1 MQPLHPVLPAQAQE
15 NSPCGCKIL
24 YPLRIPVQWPESY
37 YMRTMFL
44 RSLLPLGAL
53 AWLILSSPLVSK
65 AAAENVALELVLAI
79 DVSSSVN
86 ESEYDL
92 QMLGFAE
99 AFRHPAVVTVIESL
113 GSKGMVVTLVQWSG
127 AETYVQA
134 IDWTRIRD
142 RASSEAF
149 AEKVQ
154 NAPRLIEGG
163 ATAIG
168 DAMLFA
174 RALIELNSYTGI
186 KRTVDV
192 SGDGIANQGKQPA
205 VARALLNA
213 DNITVNGLAIL
224 NEEPRLGAYYK
235 AGVVGGPNAFLVT
248 ATDFEDFARAIRIKL
263 ITEIDGPLI
272 SKHLD
277 GIEFV
282 GEEKDLAD
290 ADKLFITETSEL
302 EESEPYARRYF

>member
-1 MQPLHPVLPAQAQE
+1 M
-15 NSPCGCKIL
+15 
-24 YPLRIPVQWPESY
+24 
-37 YMRTMFL
+37 
-44 RSLLPLGAL
+44 
-53 AWLILSSPLVSK
+53 
-65 AAAENVALELVLAI
+65 ELVLAI

-92 QMLGFAE
+92 QMSGFAE

-134 IDWTRIRD
+134 IDWTRIKD

-149 AEKVQ
+149 ADQVQ

-174 RALIELNSYTGI
+174 RALIELNGFTGT

-192 SGDGIANQGKQPA
+192 SGDGVANQGKQPA

-248 ATDFEDFARAIRIKL
+248 ASDFEDFARAIRIKL

-272 SKHLD
+272 SRNLD

-282 GEEKDLAD
+282 GDQREHALASHPPV
-290 ADKLFITETSEL
+290 TETSEL
-302 EESEPYARRYF
+302 KESKPHARRYF

>member
-1 MQPLHPVLPAQAQE
+1 
-15 NSPCGCKIL
+15 
-24 YPLRIPVQWPESY
+24 
-37 YMRTMFL
+37 MRTVFL
-44 RSLLPLGAL
+44 RSLLTLGSL
-53 AWLILSSPLVSK
+53 AWFFLCAPLVSK

-86 ESEYDL
+86 ASEYRL
-92 QMLGFAE
+92 QMSGFAE
-99 AFRHPAVVTVIESL
+99 AFRHPAVTTVIESL
-113 GSKGMVVTLVQWSG
+113 GSQGMVVTLVQWSG

-134 IDWTRIRD
+134 IDWTRVRD

-149 AEKVQ
+149 AAQVENV
-154 NAPRLIEGG
+154 PRLIEGG

-174 RALIELNSYTGI
+174 RALIKLNGFNGI

-272 SKHLD
+272 SRNIE

-282 GEEKDLAD
+282 GDEKELVD
-290 ADKLFITETSEL
+290 AGNLVNRNSLEISEPK
-302 EESEPYARRYF
+302 EIKPYARRYF

>member
-1 MQPLHPVLPAQAQE
+1 
-15 NSPCGCKIL
+15 
-24 YPLRIPVQWPESY
+24 
-37 YMRTMFL
+37 MRTPFL
-44 RSLLPLGAL
+44 RCFFVLGLLACCQSLPPF
-53 AWLILSSPLVSK
+53 LSR
-65 AAAENVALELVLAI
+65 AAAENVVLELVLAI

-86 ESEYDL
+86 EEEYIL
-92 QMLGFAE
+92 QMKGFAE
-99 AFRHPAVVTVIESL
+99 AFRHPAVVAVIESL
-113 GSKGMVVTLVQWSG
+113 GSKGMVVTLIQWSG
-127 AETYVQA
+127 ADTYVQV
-134 IDWTRIRD
+134 IDWTRING
-142 RASSEAF
+142 RASAEAF
-149 AEKVQ
+149 AGQIE

-174 RALIELNSYTGI
+174 RALIELNGYNGTR
-186 KRTVDV
+186 RTVDV

-213 DNITVNGLAIL
+213 ENITVNGLAIL

-272 SKHLD
+272 SRNPGHDLIPD
-277 GIEFV
+277 GVEFV
-282 GEEKDLAD
+282 DNGNGRDGNGGDGNVGADQKLLA
-290 ADKLFITETSEL
+290 KTETQDPKE
-302 EESEPYARRYF
+302 

>member
-1 MQPLHPVLPAQAQE
+1 
-15 NSPCGCKIL
+15 
-24 YPLRIPVQWPESY
+24 
-37 YMRTMFL
+37 MRTPFL
-44 RSLLPLGAL
+44 RSFFFLGLLACCQSLPPF
-53 AWLILSSPLVSK
+53 LSR
-65 AAAENVALELVLAI
+65 AAAENVVLELVLAI

-86 ESEYDL
+86 EEEYAL
-92 QMLGFAE
+92 QMKGFAE
-99 AFRHPAVVTVIESL
+99 AFRHPAVVAVIESL
-113 GSKGMVVTLVQWSG
+113 GSKGMVVTLIQWSG
-127 AETYVQA
+127 ADTYVQA
-134 IDWTRIRD
+134 IDWTRING
-142 RASSEAF
+142 RASAEAF
-149 AEKVQ
+149 AGQVE

-174 RALIELNSYTGI
+174 RALIELNGYNGTR
-186 KRTVDV
+186 RTVDV

-213 DNITVNGLAIL
+213 ENITVNGLAIL

-272 SKHLD
+272 SRNPGHDFTPD
-277 GIEFV
+277 GVEFV
-282 GEEKDLAD
+282 GNGTGGDGNGGDRIVGVDQKLLA
-290 ADKLFITETSEL
+290 KSETQDPKE
-302 EESEPYARRYF
+302 

>member
-1 MQPLHPVLPAQAQE
+1 MR
-15 NSPCGCKIL
+15 IL
-24 YPLRIPVQWPESY
+24 L
-37 YMRTMFL
+37 L
-44 RSLLPLGAL
+44 RSLLCLGLPSILAL
-53 AWLILSSPLVSK
+53 WPGAASK

-86 ESEYDL
+86 EEEYAL
-92 QMLGFAE
+92 QMSGFAE

-113 GSKGMVVTLVQWSG
+113 GSQGMVVSLIQWSG
-127 AETYVQA
+127 ADTYVQA
-134 IDWTRIRD
+134 IDWTRIND
-142 RASSEAF
+142 RASAEAF
-149 AEKVQ
+149 AATVES
-154 NAPRLIEGG
+154 APRLIEGG

-174 RALIELNSYTGI
+174 RALLELNGYTGT
-186 KRTVDV
+186 RRAVDV

-205 VARALLNA
+205 VARAVLTA
-213 DNITVNGLAIL
+213 ENITVNGLAIL

-272 SKHLD
+272 SQHLE
-277 GIEFV
+277 GVEFV
-282 GEEKDLAD
+282 GDEKQIAD
-290 ADKLFITETSEL
+290 ARSLPERKTRKTTASEGKR
-302 EESEPYARRYF
+302 PYARRHF

>member
-1 MQPLHPVLPAQAQE
+1 
-15 NSPCGCKIL
+15 
-24 YPLRIPVQWPESY
+24 
-37 YMRTMFL
+37 MRTVFL
-44 RSLLPLGAL
+44 RSLLPITAL
-53 AWLILSSPLVSK
+53 AWLSFGPSLASK
-65 AAAENVALELVLAI
+65 AIAENVALELVLAI

-86 ESEYDL
+86 ESEYNL
-92 QMLGFAE
+92 QMSGFAE

-149 AEKVQ
+149 ADQVQ

-174 RALIELNSYTGI
+174 RALIELNGFTGT

-213 DNITVNGLAIL
+213 ENITVNGLAIL

-248 ATDFEDFARAIRIKL
+248 ASDFEDFARAIRIKL

-272 SKHLD
+272 SQKLD

-282 GEEKDLAD
+282 GDEREHALAD
-290 ADKLFITETSEL
+290 QTTVPKPSESK
-302 EESEPYARRYF
+302 ESEPHARRYF

>member
-1 MQPLHPVLPAQAQE
+1 
-15 NSPCGCKIL
+15 
-24 YPLRIPVQWPESY
+24 
-37 YMRTMFL
+37 MRTVSL
-44 RSLLPLGAL
+44 RSILTLGVLAWCAFWLPL
-53 AWLILSSPLVSK
+53 SPK
-65 AAAENVALELVLAI
+65 AAAENVVLELVLAI

-86 ESEYDL
+86 ESEYRL
-92 QMLGFAE
+92 QMSGFGE

-113 GSKGMVVTLVQWSG
+113 GSKGMVVSLIQWSG

-134 IDWTRIRD
+134 IDWTRIND
-142 RASSEAF
+142 RASAEAF
-149 AEKVQ
+149 AARVET
-154 NAPRLIEGG
+154 APRMIEGG

-174 RALIELNSYTGI
+174 RALIELNGYTGTR
-186 KRTVDV
+186 RTVDV

-205 VARALLNA
+205 VARAVLNA

-272 SKHLD
+272 SRNHETDHLLE
-277 GIEFV
+277 GIELV
-282 GEEKDLAD
+282 GDQEIPGDTGPLPK
-290 ADKLFITETSEL
+290 TETSKSQEKKL
-302 EESEPYARRYF
+302 YARRDF

>member
-1 MQPLHPVLPAQAQE
+1 
-15 NSPCGCKIL
+15 
-24 YPLRIPVQWPESY
+24 
-37 YMRTMFL
+37 MRTQLL
-44 RSLLPLGAL
+44 RSFFFLGLFACCQSLPPF
-53 AWLILSSPLVSK
+53 LSR
-65 AAAENVALELVLAI
+65 AAAENVVLELVLAI

-86 ESEYDL
+86 EEEYAL
-92 QMLGFAE
+92 QMKGFAE
-99 AFRHPAVVTVIESL
+99 AFRHPAVVAVIESL
-113 GSKGMVVTLVQWSG
+113 GSQGMVVTLIQWSG
-127 AETYVQA
+127 ADTYVQA
-134 IDWTRIRD
+134 IDWTRINGRGS
-142 RASSEAF
+142 AEAF
-149 AEKVQ
+149 AGQVE

-174 RALIELNSYTGI
+174 RALIELNGYNGTR
-186 KRTVDV
+186 RTVDV

-213 DNITVNGLAIL
+213 ENITVNGLAIL

-272 SKHLD
+272 SRNPGHDLVPD
-277 GIEFV
+277 GVEFV
-282 GEEKDLAD
+282 GDWHVPAD
-290 ADKLFITETSEL
+290 ETLVAKTETQDPKE
-302 EESEPYARRYF
+302 